1 MPALFYTDQNITFAK
16 FAFSLRQHELNDIIS
31 ACKTNNSIA
40 QERLY
45 KHYFALM
52 YSICK
57 SYSENQQTI
66 ISLVNEGFLK
76 IFMNINSFDTNKGN
90 FEGWAK
96 KIVTNTAIDY
106 ARSAKNKSNFLQ
118 LENEEPL
125 HNALS
130 EKPTRHIEEEVLFLI
145 KKMPP
150 VTQQVFSMHVFK
162 GYSHRE
168 IAEILNIAESTSRW
182 HVSEARKNLK
192 QQAHKIF

>member
-1 MPALFYTDQNITFAK
+1 M
-16 FAFSLRQHELNDIIS
+16 RQHELNDIIS

-76 IFMNINSFDTNKGN
+76 IFMNINSFDINKGN